1 LQPAVA
7 TLGGLTAVFGPASL
21 PAAMEK
27 IKATGIAAL
36 VCARASLHSRTFD
49 PSVVRE

>member
-7 TLGGLTAVFGPASL
+7 TLGGLTAILGPASL

-27 IKATGIAAL
+27 IETTGFAAL

-49 PSVVRE
+49 PSLVRE